1 VQGYFIARPTTNDG
15 ELQDIYP
22 HLEQA
27 GSGRRQTTTLDS
39 ILIRAQVQRLPAVR
53 ENDDLDNVF
62 ELFRKNPQQSFFP
75 VLSANDEP
83 RGVLHEYHVKA
94 MIYHPFGRDLL

>member
-1 VQGYFIARPTTNDG
+1 
-15 ELQDIYP
+15 
-22 HLEQA
+22 
-27 GSGRRQTTTLDS
+27 S

-94 MIYHPFGRDLL
+94 MIYHPFGRDLLKNRIYQRGISHFVTGTPIADLDTP